1 MYGENDYENGEN
13 RNTSNMEMEEKN
25 INETIE
31 HDKQNEQSNVNETDS
46 EQSKQEDTTYRNVF
60 YQDDFSSASNSNTQ
74 TEQQEEQKQEQQN
87 YYNYYNPYTESSA
100 YHSTIELEEK
110 KKKGR
115 WKKGML
121 FIAKAALFGVIAG
134 GVFFGVNYG
143 IQKFAPFKEEDSNV
157 KLPVTVTA
165 SSGTNSS
172 GATMVLDVSDIVEE
186 VMPSVV
192 SVVSR
197 VSSEV
202 TYGPFTLGK
211 QEYDASGSGIIVGQS
226 DTELLIV
233 TNNHV
238 IEGAE
243 TVTVT
248 FSDATPED
256 SSDDISVDALIKGAR
271 PDNDLAV
278 IAVPLEYI
286 PEEVLSYIKIA
297 SLGNSDELKVGEGT
311 IAIGNALGY
320 GQSVTTGCVSALNR
334 QVTIENLTLNMIQT
348 DAAINSG
355 NSGGALLNMKGEV
368 IGINSAKALKNGV
381 EGMGYAIPISSV
393 MDILNELMNRKT
405 RTLVEE
411 GERGYLGIRGV
422 NIDASYSNS
431 YGTPVGISVQQV
443 LEGSAAEKAGIK
455 KYDIITKF
463 DGQTITSMAD
473 LQDLLQYYRAGET
486 VTIIV
491 EYMENHEYVERE
503 LEITLGKIE
512 Q

>member
-1 MYGENDYENGEN
+1 
-13 RNTSNMEMEEKN
+13 
-25 INETIE
+25 
-31 HDKQNEQSNVNETDS
+31 
-46 EQSKQEDTTYRNVF
+46 
-60 YQDDFSSASNSNTQ
+60 
-74 TEQQEEQKQEQQN
+74 
-87 YYNYYNPYTESSA
+87 
-100 YHSTIELEEK
+100 
-110 KKKGR
+110 
-115 WKKGML
+115 
-121 FIAKAALFGVIAG
+121 
-134 GVFFGVNYG
+134 
-143 IQKFAPFKEEDSNV
+143 
-157 KLPVTVTA
+157 
-165 SSGTNSS
+165 
-172 GATMVLDVSDIVEE
+172 
-186 VMPSVV
+186 MPSVV

-211 QEYDASGSGIIVGQS
+211 QEYDSSGSGIIVGQS

-256 SSDDISVDALIKGAR
+256 SSDDISVDGLVKGAR

-422 NIDASYSNS
+422 NIDVSYSNS

-463 DGQTITSMAD
+463 DGQTITSMSD

-503 LEITLGKIE
+503 LEITLGKAE